1 MRELYFPMSTRLQES
16 SWSGHDSP
24 GFISYTLGNFR
35 DIQQIHNIS
44 EEKQFEIEV
53 VGNVL
58 PFKTNNYVVDNL
70 IDWADPLTDPMF
82 ILTFPQKGM
91 LTASH
96 YEEMSSALKDGKDK
110 KTIQTI
116 ANKIR
121 YQLNPHP
128 AGQLEHNIPQL
139 KDGTKLYGMQHKYKE
154 TILFFP
160 SQGQTCHAYCT
171 FCFRWPQ
178 FVGIEE
184 LKFASREIDHLVAYL
199 KEHPEVSDVLFTGGD
214 PLIMKSKILAQY
226 IDALLDADLPNLKT
240 IRIGTKS
247 LSYWP
252 YRFLTD
258 NDSDEVLALFERVTK
273 KGIHLAFMAHF
284 NHSVEL
290 STSAVRNA
298 IYRVRK
304 TGAQIRTQSPVLA
317 HINDDPKVW
326 ADMWQKQVS
335 LGCIPYYMFV
345 ARDTGAQDYFG
356 VPLVRAQEIF
366 RDAYQQVS
374 GLARTVR
381 GPSMSANPGKIQVL
395 GTVDVG
401 RRKAIVMRFLQGRN
415 PKWVQRPFLAKYD
428 EKAIWIDELRPFSG
442 KKFFYEDNMQKILGR
457 KPDKKFAGKKRR
469 PRKAFLLSSMNNVK
483 AHLFEDRI
491 GLHHWKVGGRNF
503 S

>member
-1 MRELYFPMSTRLQES
+1 MSAGFQES
-16 SWSGHDSP
+16 VWSEYESP
-24 GFISYTLGNFR
+24 RYVSYTLNNFR
-35 DIQQIHNIS
+35 EIPQIHNLS

-70 IDWADPLTDPMF
+70 IDWSEPLVDPMF
-82 ILTFPQKGM
+82 ILTFPQREM
-91 LTASH
+91 LTESH
-96 YEEMSSALKDGKDK
+96 YEEMSAALKERKDK

-128 AGQLEHNIPQL
+128 AGQLEYNIPQL
-139 KDGTKLYGMQHKYKE
+139 RDGTKLYGMQHKYKE

-178 FVGIEE
+178 FIGIEE
-184 LKFASREIDHLVAYL
+184 LKFASSEIDLLVKYL
-199 KEHPEVSDVLFTGGD
+199 NEHPEVSDVLFTGGD
-214 PLIMKSKILAQY
+214 PLIMKSRILAQY

-240 IRIGTKS
+240 IRLGTKS

-252 YRFLTD
+252 YRFLID
-258 NDSDEVLALFERVTK
+258 DDADEILALFKKVTK

-290 STSAVRNA
+290 STDAVRNA
-298 IYRVRK
+298 IDRIRK
-304 TGAQIRTQSPVLA
+304 TGAQIRSQSPVLA

-356 VPLVRAQEIF
+356 VPLIRAQEIF

-381 GPSMSANPGKIQVL
+381 GPSMSASPGKIQVL

-401 RRKAIVMRFLQGRN
+401 KKKAIVMRFLQGRN
-415 PKWVQRPFLAKYD
+415 SKWVQRPFLAKYD
-428 EKAIWIDELRPFSG
+428 EKAIWIDQLKPFSG
-442 KKFFYEDNMQKILGR
+442 KKFFFEDELQKILGSSLG
-457 KPDKKFAGKKRR
+457 KKSTRKKRR
-469 PRKAFLLSSMNNVK
+469 ERKTPILSSLNNVK
-483 AHLFEDRI
+483 MRLFEDRI
-491 GLHHWKVGGRNF
+491 GLQHWKVGSRNF

>member
-1 MRELYFPMSTRLQES
+1 MSARLQES
-16 SWSGHDSP
+16 QSEYESP
-24 GFISYTLGNFR
+24 RYMPYTLFNFR
-35 DIQQIHNIS
+35 EMPQIHNLT

-53 VGNVL
+53 VGNIL

-70 IDWADPLTDPMF
+70 IDWNEPLVDPMF
-82 ILTFPQKGM
+82 ILTFPQKDM
-91 LTASH
+91 LKRSH
-96 YEEMSSALKDGKDK
+96 YDEVATAIKNGSDK
-110 KTIQTI
+110 KTIQSI

-128 AGQLEHNIPQL
+128 AGQMEHNIPQL

-184 LKFASREIDHLVAYL
+184 LKFASQEIDLLTAYL
-199 KEHPEVSDVLFTGGD
+199 KEHQEVSDVLFTGGD
-214 PLIMKSKILAQY
+214 PLIMKSQILSKY
-226 IDALLDADLPNLKT
+226 IDSLLDADLPNLKT

-258 NDSDEVLALFERVTK
+258 EDADQVLALFEKVVKR
-273 KGIHLAFMAHF
+273 GIHLAFMAHF
-284 NHSVEL
+284 NHPIEL
-290 STSAVRNA
+290 STKAIRDA

-317 HINDDPKVW
+317 HINDNPQVW
-326 ADMWQKQVS
+326 ADMWQKQVN
-335 LGCIPYYMFV
+335 LGCVPYYMFLP
-345 ARDTGAQDYFG
+345 RDTGAQEYFG

-366 RDAYQQVS
+366 RDAYQNVS

-395 GTVDVG
+395 GTVEIG
-401 RRKAIVMRFLQGRN
+401 KKKAIVMRFLQGRN
-415 PKWVQRPFLAKYD
+415 PKWVQKPFLAKYD
-428 EKAIWIDELRPFSG
+428 EKAIWINELKPFSG
-442 KKFFYEDNMQKILGR
+442 KKFFFEDELHETSVK
-457 KPDKKFAGKKRR
+457 KDKSAKKRKKIR
-469 PRKAFLLSSMNNVK
+469 IITSINNVK
-483 AHLFEDRI
+483 SSFEDRI
-491 GLHHWKVGGRNF
+491 GPHHWKFRGRF
-503 S
+503 P

>member
-1 MRELYFPMSTRLQES
+1 MSPRLQES
-16 SWSGHDSP
+16 TWFEHKSP
-24 GFISYTLGNFR
+24 RYTPYVLGNFR
-35 DIQQIHNIS
+35 DISQIRNLS

-58 PFKTNNYVVDNL
+58 PFKTNNYVVDEL
-70 IDWADPLTDPMF
+70 INWANPLDPMF
-82 ILTFPQKGM
+82 ILTFPQKEM
-91 LTASH
+91 LTKSH
-96 YEEMSSALKDGKDK
+96 YEEMSTALKNNEDK

-121 YQLNPHP
+121 YKLNPHP

-184 LKFASREIDHLVAYL
+184 LKFASREISSLIQYL
-199 KEHPEVSDVLFTGGD
+199 REHPEVSDVLFTGGD
-214 PLIMKSKILAQY
+214 PLIMKTRIFSEY
-226 IDALLDADLPNLKT
+226 IQALLDADLPNLNT
-240 IRIGTKS
+240 IRIGTKA

-258 NDSDEVLALFERVTK
+258 DDAEDMLNLFESITK

-284 NHSVEL
+284 NHPIEI
-290 STSAVRNA
+290 STKAVKAA
-298 IYRVRK
+298 ISRVQK

-317 HINDDPKVW
+317 KINDDPKIW
-326 ADMWQKQVS
+326 ANMWQKQIS

-345 ARDTGAQDYFG
+345 PRDTGAQEYFG
-356 VPLVRAQEIF
+356 LPLVQAQKIF
-366 RDAYQQVS
+366 RDAYQRVS

-381 GPSMSANPGKIQVL
+381 GPSMSANPGKIQIL

-401 RRKAIVMRFLQGRN
+401 KKKAIALRFLQGRN
-415 PKWVQRPFLAKYD
+415 PSWVQRPFLAKYD
-428 EKAIWIDELRPFSG
+428 EKAIWIDELKPFSG
-442 KKFFYEDNMQKILGR
+442 KKFFYEDSLEQILSNAKPEKSFEKTRNKKLKKKVTKIV
-457 KPDKKFAGKKRR
+457 
-469 PRKAFLLSSMNNVK
+469 SIINNK
-483 AHLFEDRI
+483 HDDSFEDRKGLDWWHI
-491 GLHHWKVGGRNF
+491 GRRNF

>member
-1 MRELYFPMSTRLQES
+1 MQ
-16 SWSGHDSP
+16 
-24 GFISYTLGNFR
+24 NF
-35 DIQQIHNIS
+35 S

-70 IDWADPLTDPMF
+70 IDWTNPNDPMF
-82 ILTFPQKGM
+82 ILTFPQKEM
-91 LTASH
+91 LTKSH
-96 YEEMSSALKDGKDK
+96 YEEMATAIKNKEDK
-110 KTIQTI
+110 KTIQSI

-128 AGQLEHNIPQL
+128 VGQMEFNIPQL

-184 LKFASREIDHLVAYL
+184 LKFASREISSLVQYL
-199 KEHPEVSDVLFTGGD
+199 REHPEVSDVLFTGGD
-214 PLIMKSKILAQY
+214 PLIMKTRIFSEY
-226 IDALLDADLPNLKT
+226 IQALLDANLPNLKT
-240 IRIGTKS
+240 IRIGTKA

-258 NDSDEVLALFERVTK
+258 NDAEEMLNLFETITK

-284 NHSVEL
+284 NHSVEI
-290 STSAVRNA
+290 STNAVKMA
-298 IYRVRK
+298 ISKVRK
-304 TGAQIRTQSPVLA
+304 TGAEIRTQSPILA
-317 HINDDPKVW
+317 KINDDSNIW
-326 ADMWQKQVS
+326 AEMWQKQVN

-345 ARDTGAQDYFG
+345 PRDTGAQGYFG

-366 RDAYQQVS
+366 RDAYQKVS

-395 GTVDVG
+395 GIVDVG
-401 RRKAIVMRFLQGRN
+401 KKKAIALRFLQGRN
-415 PKWVQRPFLAKYD
+415 STWVQRPFLAKFN
-428 EKAIWIDELRPFSG
+428 EKAMWIDELKPFSG
-442 KKFFYEDNMQKILGR
+442 KKFFYEDSLEQILSNSNPLKKVEKTRGKNSQKNVR
-457 KPDKKFAGKKRR
+457 KIVSIINKNYGE
-469 PRKAFLLSSMNNVK
+469 
-483 AHLFEDRI
+483 LFEDGKRI
-491 GLHHWKVGGRNF
+491 DWRHIGRRNF

>member
-1 MRELYFPMSTRLQES
+1 MYKKLQIS
-16 SWSGHDSP
+16 SEFEYTSP
-24 GFISYTLGNFR
+24 RYLPFGLSNFR
-35 DIQQIHNIS
+35 EISQIKNLS

-70 IDWADPLTDPMF
+70 IDWTNPLDPMF
-82 ILTFPQKGM
+82 ILTFPQKEM
-91 LTASH
+91 LTKKH
-96 YEEMSSALKDGKDK
+96 YEEISNALKFHEDK

-128 AGQLEHNIPQL
+128 AGQIEYNIPQL

-178 FVGIEE
+178 FVGMEE
-184 LKFASREIDHLVAYL
+184 LKFASREISSLVQYL
-199 KEHPEVSDVLFTGGD
+199 REHPEVSDVLFTGGD
-214 PLIMKSKILAQY
+214 PLIMKTRIFSEY
-226 IDALLDADLPNLKT
+226 IQALLDADLPNLKT

-258 NDSDEVLALFERVTK
+258 DDAADMLNLFTDITK
-273 KGIHLAFMAHF
+273 KGLHLAFMAHF
-284 NHSVEL
+284 NHPIEI
-290 STSAVRNA
+290 STNAVKIA
-298 IYRVRK
+298 ITKIRK
-304 TGAQIRTQSPVLA
+304 TGAQIRTQSPILA
-317 HINDDPKVW
+317 KINDDSKIW
-326 ADMWQKQVS
+326 TEMWQKQVS

-345 ARDTGAQDYFG
+345 PRDTGAQDYFG
-356 VPLVRAQEIF
+356 VSLIRAQEIF
-366 RDAYQQVS
+366 RDAYQMVS

-381 GPSMSANPGKIQVL
+381 GPSMSTNPGKIQILGIVHVRKKKAMVL
-395 GTVDVG
+395 
-401 RRKAIVMRFLQGRN
+401 RFLQGRN
-415 PKWVQRPFLAKYD
+415 PNWVQRPFLAKYN
-428 EKAIWIDELRPFSG
+428 EKAIWIDELKPFTG
-442 KKFFYEDNMQKILGR
+442 KNFFFEDDLNEILSNSKSEKYIEKTKTKKVKRKVTRIASIINKNHIESFNDKNRMDWRRIGR
-457 KPDKKFAGKKRR
+457 K
-469 PRKAFLLSSMNNVK
+469 
-483 AHLFEDRI
+483 
-491 GLHHWKVGGRNF
+491 NF

>member
-1 MRELYFPMSTRLQES
+1 MAKTVAQIDGAHRYQSFMQ
-16 SWSGHDSP
+16 H
-24 GFISYTLGNFR
+24 NFR
-35 DIQQIHNIS
+35 DIQQIQS
-44 EEKQFEIEV
+44 FSKDRQFEIEV
-53 VGNVL
+53 VANTF
-58 PFKTNNYVVDNL
+58 PFKVNNHVIDKL
-70 IDWADPLTDPMF
+70 IDWDNIPNDPIFT
-82 ILTFPQKGM
+82 LTFPQKKM
-91 LTASH
+91 LTS
-96 YEEMSSALKDGKDK
+96 ENFKKMSIALQSGDK
-110 KTIQTI
+110 TTIQLV

-121 YQLNPHP
+121 MGLNPHP

-184 LKFASREIDHLVAYL
+184 LKFASREIDLLVTYL
-199 KEHPEVSDVLFTGGD
+199 KEHSEVSDVLFTGGD
-214 PLIMKSKILAQY
+214 PLIMKSRILAQY
-226 IDALLDADLPNLKT
+226 IDALLDADLPSLKT
-240 IRIGTKS
+240 IRLGTKS

-258 NDSDEVLALFERVTK
+258 DDADEILALFKKVTK

-284 NHSVEL
+284 NHLVEL
-290 STSAVRNA
+290 STDAVRNA
-298 IYRVRK
+298 IDRVRK

-345 ARDTGAQDYFG
+345 TRDTGAQDYFG

-401 RRKAIVMRFLQGRN
+401 KKKAIVMRFLQGRN

-428 EKAIWIDELRPFSG
+428 ENAIWIDQLKPFSG
-442 KKFFYEDNMQKILGR
+442 KKFFFEDELGKILGSRSEERRVGKECR
-457 KPDKKFAGKKRR
+457 KKKS
-469 PRKAFLLSSMNNVK
+469 PILSSLNNVK
-483 AHLFEDRI
+483 MRIFEDRV
-491 GLHHWKVGGRNF
+491 GLHPWKIGGRNF

>member
-1 MRELYFPMSTRLQES
+1 MSARLQES
-16 SWSGHDSP
+16 AWSEYESP
-24 GFISYTLGNFR
+24 RYVPYTLFNFR
-35 DIQQIHNIS
+35 EIPQIHNLP

-70 IDWADPLTDPMF
+70 IDWNEPLVDPMF

-91 LTASH
+91 LKKSH
-96 YEEMSSALKDGKDK
+96 YDEVAAAIKNGSDK
-110 KTIQTI
+110 KTIQSI

-128 AGQLEHNIPQL
+128 AGQMQHNIPQL

-184 LKFASREIDHLVAYL
+184 LKFASKEIDMLVSYL
-199 KEHPEVSDVLFTGGD
+199 REHQEVSDVLFTGGD
-214 PLIMKSKILAQY
+214 PLIMKSQILSKY
-226 IDALLDADLPNLKT
+226 IDSLLDADLPNLKT

-258 NDSDEVLALFERVTK
+258 DDAGQVLALFERVVK

-284 NHSVEL
+284 NHPVEL
-290 STSAVRNA
+290 STKAVRNA

-317 HINDDPKVW
+317 HINDDPQVW
-326 ADMWQKQVS
+326 ADMWQRQVN
-335 LGCIPYYMFV
+335 LGCVPYYMFV
-345 ARDTGAQDYFG
+345 PRDTGAQEYFG
-356 VPLVRAQEIF
+356 VSLVRAQEIF
-366 RDAYQQVS
+366 RDAYQNVS

-395 GTVDVG
+395 GTVEIG
-401 RRKAIVMRFLQGRN
+401 KKKAIVMRFLQGRN

-428 EKAIWIDELRPFSG
+428 ESAIWIDELEPFSG
-442 KKFFYEDNMQKILGR
+442 KKFFFEDELHQTLGI
-457 KPDKKFAGKKRR
+457 KGKGSKKRR
-469 PRKAFLLSSMNNVK
+469 SHIMTSINNVK
-483 AHLFEDRI
+483 NRFEDRI
-491 GLHHWKVGGRNF
+491 DPHHLNF
-503 S
+503 KGKFP